1 MYMQINGEMV
11 EISFITRIWL
21 ILSHKSFLWILLFV
35 NLLGTVYGYDWY
47 MWQLKI
53 TDPIFWVFVPD
64 SPTASLFFT
73 IAILGW
79 IIGKHFKLME
89 ALALITLV
97 KYGLW
102 AVVMNLLTLLENG
115 SIEWIGWMLIISHFA
130 MALQALLYIPFY
142 KFSFGHIVIAAI
154 WTIHND
160 FIDYVFEQMP
170 IYHDLM
176 KNINEIGYFTFWL
189 SIVCITIAYMVW
201 KNRTETE
208 KIIV

>member
-1 MYMQINGEMV
+1 MQINGEMV
-11 EISFITRIWL
+11 KISLITRIWL

-53 TDPIFWVFVPD
+53 TDPIFWIFVPD

-73 IAILGW
+73 IAIFGW
-79 IIGKHFKLME
+79 LIGKHFKLIE

-115 SIEWIGWMLIISHFA
+115 SIDWVGWMLIISHFA

-142 KFSFGHIVIAAI
+142 KFRFGHIVIAAI
-154 WTIHND
+154 WTLHND

-189 SIVCITIAYMVW
+189 SIICITIAYWVW
-201 KNRTETE
+201 KNRT
-208 KIIV
+208 KNR